1 MVWNR
6 GECRSSYNN
15 PEDTIELVLGDK
27 NDNMELLNN
36 EEYSQKD
43 WRYVGSFT
51 NEIMNLTR
59 WLSEKSYNEFSA
71 NILNFKLHVERSPI
85 TN

>member
-1 MVWNR
+1 MH
-6 GECRSSYNN
+6 NN
-15 PEDTIELVLGDK
+15 PEDTIELVLGVK

-71 NILNFKLHVERSPI
+71 NILNFKLHVERPPI
-85 TN
+85 IN

>member
-1 MVWNR
+1 MH
-6 GECRSSYNN
+6 NN

-27 NDNMELLNN
+27 NDNMELIND

-71 NILNFKLHVERSPI
+71 NILNFKLHVERPPI
-85 TN
+85 IN